1 MLRNQRS
8 VFIVMSLWIFSFFII
23 MGASSAAEVFPD
35 HEIMI
40 IVPHGV
46 GGGAD
51 RQARSVQRFL
61 YDILKVSV
69 GVENREGAG
78 SKIGTSY
85 FLKQPAD
92 GYTIISFHQPS
103 LTTMINNNPG
113 LCTIDDFAFINVNWI
128 DPIVLL
134 AHKDLGWKT
143 MDDMIQAVR
152 KEPDK
157 YKFAHSG
164 VGTTGAYVGQWLVEK
179 LGLKIRIA
187 AYSGGGA
194 ALMSVK
200 GRHTDMTASGVE
212 RALILKDDTVPL
224 ARFWEEPIPDWPDA
238 PYVNEALAKY
248 NVKMPNLAS
257 VSGFAV
263 LKKVQQQ
270 YPERWKILVEAF
282 KKLTTEHKGYQEF
295 CDKASIGRLW
305 YGPEKSYALVKEV
318 DDVFSRKPSP
328 K

>member
-1 MLRNQRS
+1 MLRDRRS
-8 VFIVMSLWIFSFFII
+8 VLIIICLLVLPFFLITGTSFA
-23 MGASSAAEVFPD
+23 GEGFPD
-35 HEIMI
+35 REIMI
-40 IVPHGV
+40 IVPFGV

-61 YDILKVSV
+61 PDILKVSV

-85 FLKQPAD
+85 FLKQPAN
-92 GYTIISFHQPS
+92 GYTLISFHQPS

-143 MDDMIQAVR
+143 MDDMIQAAR

-164 VGTTGAYVGQWLVEK
+164 VGTTGFYVGKWLGEK
-179 LGLKIRIA
+179 LGIKIRIA

-212 RALILKDDTVPL
+212 RALILKEDTVPL
-224 ARFWEEPIPDWPDA
+224 ARFWEDPIPEWPDA
-238 PYVNEALAKY
+238 PYVNQALAMY

-263 LKKVQQQ
+263 HKKVQQQ
-270 YPERWKILVEAF
+270 YPERWKILVDAF
-282 KKLTTEHKGYQEF
+282 RKLATEHKGYQEY
-295 CDKASIGRLW
+295 CDKAAIGRLW
-305 YGPEKSYALVKEV
+305 HGPERSYAIVKEV
-318 DDVFSRKPSP
+318 DDVFAVKQ